1 MSTFQ
6 QMALQA
12 LDIFTLVFAILGIT
26 FSLLLLFSPNLA
38 RTVSNLFNRS
48 INFEKRIAFLDKE
61 LHADAFFYRHNI
73 IFGLFL
79 ILGSAFSLVSFF
91 FKLEM
96 SSFASIFFVPEDY
109 YSAHQILFEVV
120 VWLGKIVCFFGLL
133 FGLLLVIAPKKM
145 RKIETRMNAKIETKG
160 MFEKLDSPRS
170 SLDMVAFRMPIIFGL
185 SCLVV
190 SFLLLML
197 SINNLLL
204 L

>member
-1 MSTFQ
+1 MSTFP

-12 LDIFTLVFAILGIT
+12 LDMFTLVFAILGIT

-38 RTVSNLFNRS
+38 RTVSNLFNRN
-48 INFEKRIAFLDKE
+48 INLDRRIAFLDKE
-61 LHADAFFYRHNI
+61 LHADVFFYRHNI

-91 FKLEM
+91 FKLDV
-96 SSFASIFFVPEDY
+96 SAFASIFFVSEDY
-109 YSAHQILFEVV
+109 YSAHEILFDAV
-120 VWLGKIVCFFGLL
+120 VWLGKIACFFGLL
-133 FGLLLVIAPKKM
+133 FGALLVFAPNSMK
-145 RKIETRMNAKIETKG
+145 KIETRLNSKIETKG
-160 MFEKLDSPRS
+160 MFERLDTPRS
-170 SLDMVAFRMPIIFGL
+170 SLDMIAFRMPTVFGF